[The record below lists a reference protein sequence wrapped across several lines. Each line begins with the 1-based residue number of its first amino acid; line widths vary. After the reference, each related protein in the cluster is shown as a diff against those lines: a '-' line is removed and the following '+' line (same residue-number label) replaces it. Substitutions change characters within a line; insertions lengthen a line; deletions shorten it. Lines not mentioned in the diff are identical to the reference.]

1 MEFDYFHR
9 LLFSANLTF
18 FLFSPENALVEA
30 SDKASLLAIAW
41 DQKVQV
47 AKLLK
52 SELKVIEKWNLESAA
67 VGLAWLGDQVWFILH
82 LLSFVIKNDHSH
94 LPEG

>member
-1 MEFDYFHR
+1 MEFDYFHL
-9 LLFSANLTF
+9 LLFSENLTF
-18 FLFSPENALVEA
+18 LLSPENALVEV
-30 SDKASLLAIAW
+30 SDKGSLLAIAW

-52 SELKVIEKWNLESAA
+52 SELKVIEKWTLESPA

-82 LLSFVIKNDHSH
+82 LLSFVMENDHSH
-94 LPEG
+94 LSQA